1 MSHTSFRWTGG
12 VTIHHYAPF
21 KPHSVNPI
29 GDAMRHGDH
38 ADVARERAK
47 TYTEID
53 TGGGDKWREM
63 LLKMSQEDTNDDN
76 E

>member
-1 MSHTSFRWTGG
+1 MSHSTWRSTGG
-12 VTIHHYAPF
+12 VTIHRYTPF
-21 KPHSVNPI
+21 RPYSCNPV

-47 TYTEID
+47 VITGVD
-53 TGGGDKWREM
+53 TNEGGDKWREM
-63 LLKMSQEDTNDDN
+63 LLRMSGGNNDN

>member
-1 MSHTSFRWTGG
+1 M
-12 VTIHHYAPF
+12 TIHRYTLFRPY
-21 KPHSVNPI
+21 SVNPI

-53 TGGGDKWREM
+53 PGGGDKWREM
-63 LLKMSQEDTNDDN
+63 LLRMSGGN

>member
-1 MSHTSFRWTGG
+1 MKIHRYTLFR
-12 VTIHHYAPF
+12 
-21 KPHSVNPI
+21 PHSVNPI
-29 GDAMRHGDH
+29 GDAMRYAQRTGDRSN
-38 ADVARERAK
+38 VARERAK

-63 LLKMSQEDTNDDN
+63 LLAQSQQEND

>member
-1 MSHTSFRWTGG
+1 M
-12 VTIHHYAPF
+12 TIKRYSNF
-21 KPHSVNPI
+21 KPWSRNPI

-53 TGGGDKWREM
+53 TGGGEKWREM
-63 LLKMSQEDTNDDN
+63 LLKMSQEDTNDD

>member
-12 VTIHHYAPF
+12 VTIHHYATFRPY
-21 KPHSVNPI
+21 SVNPV

-47 TYTEID
+47 VITGVD
-53 TGGGDKWREM
+53 TNEGGDKWREM
-63 LLKMSQEDTNDDN
+63 LLTQSQPQE
-76 E
+76 ESE